1 MLGDTGL
8 YTKTLANLPHTAVC
22 QISQTQAERQANTS
36 PRLPFPS
43 NTFDVVSSRTL
54 YKFIPSTHQAHTQ
67 HRSWIYEDIL
77 ESWLREIHRLL
88 DKRGSFEYIF
98 FERRLNHAGP
108 LARELE
114 PFFYEDQFPFC
125 DHPQNN
131 HSDIITGRENYPLYH
146 ITVTD
151 EPVTAARFLELLAN
165 EGFTI
170 EKNMTI
176 MFPISLLSTIFTQD
190 GQHFRED
197 GGRSEPHEPHVTP
210 TLASL
215 LEKVHEECRESQAAW
230 KCIIGCASKT

>member
-1 MLGDTGL
+1 MSTI
-8 YTKTLANLPHTAVC
+8 H
-22 QISQTQAERQANTS
+22 QT
-36 PRLPFPS
+36 
-43 NTFDVVSSRTL
+43 
-54 YKFIPSTHQAHTQ
+54 HTQ
-67 HRSWIYEDIL
+67 DRSRYNENIL
-77 ESWLREIHRLL
+77 ESWVREIHRIL
-88 DKRGSFEYIF
+88 DNHGSFEYIF

-114 PFFYEDQFPFC
+114 PFFYEDQFRFC

-131 HSDIITGRENYPLYH
+131 HSDITGRENCPLCQ
-146 ITVTD
+146 ITETN

-190 GQHFRED
+190 GQRLRED
-197 GGRSEPHEPHVTP
+197 GGQFELDGSHITP
-210 TLASL
+210 MLASL

>member
-1 MLGDTGL
+1 LLGDTGL

-22 QISQTQAERQANTS
+22 HISQTQAERHAHTP
-36 PRLPFPS
+36 PRLPFRS

-54 YKFIPSTHQAHTQ
+54 YKFISTIHQAPTQ
-67 HRSWIYEDIL
+67 GRSWIHENML

-125 DHPQNN
+125 YHPQSN
-131 HSDIITGRENYPLYH
+131 HSDIITRRENCHLCH
-146 ITVTD
+146 ITATD
-151 EPVTAARFLELLAN
+151 EPVTVARFLELLAN

-170 EKNMTI
+170 GKNMTI
-176 MFPISLLSTIFTQD
+176 MFPIPLLSTIFTQD
-190 GQHFRED
+190 GQRFREH
-197 GGRSEPHEPHVTP
+197 GGKSELNEPHVTP
-210 TLASL
+210 ILASL
-215 LEKVHEECRESQAAW
+215 MEKVHEECRESQAAW

>member
-8 YTKTLANLPHTAVC
+8 YTKTVANLPHTSVC
-22 QISQTQAERQANTS
+22 QIPQTQAERHAHTS
-36 PRLPFPS
+36 PRLPFRS

-54 YKFIPSTHQAHTQ
+54 YKFISTTHQAPTQ
-67 HRSWIYEDIL
+67 GRSWIHEDIL

-114 PFFYEDQFPFC
+114 PFFYEDQFPFY

-131 HSDIITGRENYPLYH
+131 HPYIITGRENCPLCH
-146 ITVTD
+146 ITATD
-151 EPVTAARFLELLAN
+151 EPVTVVRFLELLAN

-176 MFPISLLSTIFTQD
+176 MFPIPLLSTIFTQD
-190 GQHFRED
+190 GQRFREY
-197 GGRSEPHEPHVTP
+197 GGRYELDEPHITP
-210 TLASL
+210 ILASL
-215 LEKVHEECRESQAAW
+215 MEKVHEECRESQAAW